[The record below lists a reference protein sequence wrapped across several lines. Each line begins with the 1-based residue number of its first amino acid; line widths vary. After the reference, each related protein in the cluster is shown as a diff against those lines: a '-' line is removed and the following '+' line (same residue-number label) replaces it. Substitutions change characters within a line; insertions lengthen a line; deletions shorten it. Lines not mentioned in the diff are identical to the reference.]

1 MLREKHNCSV
11 DILADEN
18 DTFCG
23 LFVQDAEMRETFA
36 AFPEILFLDATY
48 KLLEL
53 SYPVYLFLCEDSNG
67 MSEIAGLGMLV
78 TEDEESLKWLIQ
90 SFKSKNP
97 SVEHSRLVNG
107 R

>member
-1 MLREKHNCSV
+1 MKKHTTKNDLNECVAFLRSKHNCSV

-18 DTFCG
+18 DIFCG
-23 LFVQDAEMRETFA
+23 IFIQDPEMRETFA

-67 MSEIAGLGMLV
+67 IV
-78 TEDEESLKWLIQ
+78 
-90 SFKSKNP
+90 
-97 SVEHSRLVNG
+97 
-107 R
+107 